1 MTSIDKLAAL
11 AKKKENE
18 NRKFLSRLKVRVPK
32 DLDVTVHQLHDDVF
46 SGINCLACANCCKN
60 LGPRITE
67 KDIERIAKFLKLKKE
82 LFVKT
87 YLQIDEDKDYVF
99 QSMPCPFLKSD
110 NSCSIY
116 DIRPK
121 ACAEYPHTD
130 RRKFHQLFNLTL
142 KNTFTCPAAYEIIEG
157 LKENYSRL

>member
-1 MTSIDKLAAL
+1 MIAFDKLAGM

-18 NRKFLSRLKVRVPK
+18 NRKFFSRLKARIPK

-46 SGINCLACANCCKN
+46 YEMNCLDCANCCKT

-82 LFVKT
+82 AFIKT
-87 YLQIDEDKDYVF
+87 YLRIDEDGDYVF
-99 QSMPCPFLKSD
+99 QSMPCPFLLTD
-110 NSCSIY
+110 NYCSIY
-116 DIRPK
+116 DVRPK

-130 RRKFHQLFNLTL
+130 RRKFYQLFNLTL
-142 KNTFTCPAAYEIIEG
+142 KNIPSCPAVYEIVEK
-157 LKENYSRL
+157 LKVKYP

>member
-18 NRKFLSRLKVRVPK
+18 NRKFLSRLKARVPK
-32 DLDVTVHQLHDDVF
+32 DLDVTVHQLHNDVF
-46 SGINCLACANCCKN
+46 SGINCLDCANCCKN

-82 LFVKT
+82 LFIKT

-110 NSCSIY
+110 NNCSIY

-121 ACAEYPHTD
+121 ACAEYPHTN

-142 KNTFTCPAAYEIIEG
+142 KNTFTCPAAYEIVEG
-157 LKENYSRL
+157 LKKNYSRL